1 MTLFEKAEKFKEKL
15 MKIKVAAFDIDGVL
29 TPGHIWY
36 QGEEMGFNRATHTS
50 DGYGLKLLMRN
61 GIRTGVISGGDSQ
74 GVRKRF
80 IDNLKLDFAYL
91 GDEDKRS
98 AFQKVLDEG
107 YEPEEILY
115 MGDEFFDVPLLQK
128 AGFAVTVPD
137 ASYEVK
143 QFADY
148 VTETPGGHGAAREII
163 EIIRY
168 ARGIVPEVLDFD
180 GNKIDFKKTWP

>member
-1 MTLFEKAEKFKEKL
+1 
-15 MKIKVAAFDIDGVL
+15 
-29 TPGHIWY
+29 
-36 QGEEMGFNRATHTS
+36 MGFNRATHTS